1 MDMSIILF
9 PELLRQKL
17 GEDGAKELVEV
28 INTSVT
34 NAAQALRTNVNET
47 VTERLEA
54 RIVETKAELKA
65 DIASAKAELIK
76 WMFAFWVGQMA
87 VIVALFTLLK

>member
-17 GEDGAKELVEV
+17 GEDGAKELVEL
-28 INTSVT
+28 INASVT
-34 NAAQALRTNVNET
+34 NVAQALRTNVNET

-54 RIVETKAELKA
+54 RIAETKAELKA
-65 DIASAKAELIK
+65 DIASTKAELIK
-76 WMFAFWVGQMA
+76 WMFAFWAGQMA
-87 VIVALFTLLK
+87 VIVALFTLFK